1 MQHADTARPATGHPL
16 MPRVF
21 DPQGTWFENGISLA
35 GRAIIAWFFIG
46 AARYHLSSAHY
57 ADTLSDMTA
66 RGVPAPALGLA
77 IGMAVSVIASL
88 ALVFRMG
95 GRWPALVLAV
105 YSIAVSWLM
114 HNPIYGHG
122 PDMFFF
128 YKDLAITGALLLAG
142 SWPGNSRL

>member
-1 MQHADTARPATGHPL
+1 MSGRWASAAPRETRVGEGFGTPL
-16 MPRVF
+16 PK
-21 DPQGTWFENGISLA
+21 T
-35 GRAIIAWFFIG
+35 
-46 AARYHLSSAHY
+46 
-57 ADTLSDMTA
+57 
-66 RGVPAPALGLA
+66 ALGRRSLGAFALLA